1 MSKKDISVVL
11 LDDHAI
17 LRDGLE
23 GALLATDGLDVV
35 GSIGHPSEL
44 LKCLGLIQADVVVMG
59 LVFDGGDGLRGIADC
74 IDAHPDMK
82 ILVLSQLPEGIYAQR
97 VLNAGAHGF
106 LMKRVPLSVVLDGIR
121 KVVAGEVV
129 VSSTVAGQLLS
140 RLTSRKKSAE
150 RNGIDQLS
158 DRELH
163 VLTLIGQGNTTASVA
178 LNMGISKKT
187 VDTFKERIKV
197 KLSLQNSTQLAQ
209 VAAQYLG
216 RLQ

>member
-1 MSKKDISVVL
+1 MSHKDISVVL

-23 GALLATDGLDVV
+23 RVLQAADGLHVI
-35 GSIGHPSEL
+35 GSMGHPREL
-44 LKCLGLIQADVVVMG
+44 SKCLDLIQADVVVMG
-59 LVFDGGDGLRGIADC
+59 LVFDGSDGLRCIADC
-74 IDAHPDMK
+74 IQAYPETK
-82 ILVLSQLPEGIYAQR
+82 ILVLSQLPEAIYAQR
-97 VLNAGAHGF
+97 VLNAGAHGY
-106 LMKRVPLSVVLDGIR
+106 LMKNVSSLVVLDGIR
-121 KVVAGEVV
+121 KVVAGEVA
-129 VSSTVAGQLLS
+129 VSPMVASQLLAQY
-140 RLTSRKKSAE
+140 TSRKKGAA

-163 VLTLIGQGNTTASVA
+163 VLTLIGQGHTTANVA
-178 LNMGISKKT
+178 KNMGICKKT

-209 VAAQYLG
+209 VAAQHLG